1 MTESNIR
8 SVVKGIS
15 WRVIGT
21 IDTFLVAYL
30 ILVFSGESEQAA
42 TGALAAAGTIATFEV
57 VTKFIL
63 YFFHERAWTKVKWG
77 MTHKKIFMTVDLT
90 TVVEI
95 AEQAGEKIMEIYNQ
109 PETIE
114 VMTKEDKSPLT
125 AADQAA
131 NAHIVSELLKLY
143 PDIPVISEE
152 EKALDY
158 SERKQWSHCWLIDP
172 LDGTKEFIKRN
183 GDFTVNIAL
192 LEKGKAILGVV
203 HAPDK
208 DISAWAE
215 KGKGAFYKD
224 KKGVRRLTGDA
235 PADNTQIR
243 IVCSRSHNSPEVE
256 AYLEKFDNPVKTPRG
271 SSFKF
276 LLLATGEADIYPRLA
291 PTMEWDTGAGQVI
304 VEESGGKVISQK
316 NGRPMEYNKENLL
329 NPFFIAYRKG
339 ATGP

>member
-1 MTESNIR
+1 MVESNLR

-15 WRVIGT
+15 WRIVGT

-30 ILVFSGESEQAA
+30 ILIFTGESEEAA
-42 TGALAAAGTIATFEV
+42 TGAFAAAGTIASFEV

-63 YFFHERAWTKVKWG
+63 YFLHERVWTKVKWG
-77 MTHKKIFMTVDLT
+77 HLDKKIFMTVDLT

-114 VMTKEDKSPLT
+114 VLTKDDKSPLT

-131 NAHIVSELLKLY
+131 NAHIVSELQKLY

-152 EKALDY
+152 EKQMDFAT
-158 SERKQWSHCWLIDP
+158 RKHWTHCWLIDP

-192 LEKGKAILGVV
+192 LEKGKSILGVV

-208 DISAWAE
+208 NITAWAE
-215 KGKGAFYKD
+215 KGKGAFLKD
-224 KKGVRRLTGDA
+224 AVGVKRLTGDA
-235 PADNTQIR
+235 PADNTKMR

-256 AYLEKFDNPVKTPRG
+256 AYLKKFEDPEIASRG

-291 PTMEWDTGAGQVI
+291 PTMEWDTGAAQII

-316 NGRPMEYNKENLL
+316 NGLPMEYNKENLL

-339 ATGP
+339 ASE

>member
-1 MTESNIR
+1 MTDSNLR

-15 WRVIGT
+15 WRIVGT
-21 IDTFLVAYL
+21 VDTFLVAYL
-30 ILVFSGESEQAA
+30 ILLFSGEKEEAA
-42 TGALAAAGTIATFEV
+42 SGAIAAAGTIATFEV

-63 YFFHERAWTKVKWG
+63 YFIHERMWTKVKWG
-77 MTHKKIFMTVDLT
+77 RISKQIFMTVDLT

-95 AEQAGEKIMEIYNQ
+95 AEQAGDRIMEIYHR
-109 PETIE
+109 PATIE
-114 VMTKEDKSPLT
+114 VLTKADKSPLT

-131 NAHIVSELLKLY
+131 NAHIVAELRKLY

-152 EKALDY
+152 EKEIEYA
-158 SERKQWSHCWLIDP
+158 ERSKWTYCWLIDP

-192 LEKGKAILGVV
+192 LEKGKAILGVI

-208 DISAWAE
+208 GITAWAE
-215 KGKGAFYKD
+215 KGRGAFYKD
-224 KKGVRRLTGDA
+224 SSGVRRLTGDA
-235 PADNTQIR
+235 PVENTRIR

-256 AYLEKFDNPVKTPRG
+256 TYLEKFDNPEKTPRG
-271 SSFKF
+271 SAFKF

-291 PTMEWDTGAGQVI
+291 PTMEWDTGAGQII

-316 NGRPMEYNKENLL
+316 NGRPMVYNKENLL

-339 ATGP
+339 TSEH